1 MSLLEANALRL
12 TIEETARRAAVFDP
26 DLVVVNTSAFDRW
39 ICPYPSIEMPSSL
52 LDLIRSHCP
61 SSKLVVIGP
70 HITVFPSSSM
80 EEMPSADIGV
90 IGEPES
96 PVVKIAQELASD
108 KDPAGITG
116 TIERNGSEVVRQN
129 PPNGLNGNLDENPM
143 PLYRIMPLEPYQP
156 YGYFKSELYHFP
168 GLSTFILSSRGC
180 PFSCGFCALYIHR
193 RGFRARS
200 PVNVVDEIELLVN
213 EFGVGVLRFQDPEFS
228 IDRRRTVRIC
238 ETIIERG
245 IEVAWS
251 AETRYGSVDRDL
263 LELMRDSGC
272 YQLNY
277 GLESASQRI
286 LDKVGKKQDVEEAEE
301 AITRTSDIGIHAS
314 NNLIF
319 GLPGE
324 TQQTLEETLRFTG
337 RMWKLPRVSFARASL
352 SVPYPETLIYD
363 RGVEEGRFEPIH
375 SWKEFS
381 RVLKASGQIDT
392 EFNNLNEVLYNIRMF
407 NREIGRMNWVSSYGE
422 YYWLNPLFIARV
434 AAPGIIRVLRK
445 RLQGK
450 DS

>member
-1 MSLLEANALRL
+1 
-12 TIEETARRAAVFDP
+12 
-26 DLVVVNTSAFDRW
+26 
-39 ICPYPSIEMPSSL
+39 
-52 LDLIRSHCP
+52 
-61 SSKLVVIGP
+61 
-70 HITVFPSSSM
+70 
-80 EEMPSADIGV
+80 
-90 IGEPES
+90 
-96 PVVKIAQELASD
+96 
-108 KDPAGITG
+108 
-116 TIERNGSEVVRQN
+116 
-129 PPNGLNGNLDENPM
+129 
-143 PLYRIMPLEPYQP
+143 
-156 YGYFKSELYHFP
+156 LYHFP

-450 DS
+450 DSVSSR